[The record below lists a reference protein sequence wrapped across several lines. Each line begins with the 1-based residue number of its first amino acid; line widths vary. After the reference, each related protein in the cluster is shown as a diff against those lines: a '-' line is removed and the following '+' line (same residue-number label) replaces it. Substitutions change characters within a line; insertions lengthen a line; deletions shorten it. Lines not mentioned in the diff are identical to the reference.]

1 MYYLQFVSCLI
12 VLTVAFTSPAKAD
25 EAAITVPKWELG
37 LAVGAASLPQYMG
50 SNERYTFAAP
60 LPYFIYRGERIRMDR
75 GGLTAALFDIAG
87 LSLDLS
93 LGAGLP
99 VRNSNSARTGM
110 PSLKFNLQAGPRLNW
125 SVFQNQQSSV
135 NLRLP
140 VRGAIDTAGS
150 MLGWLSEPEI
160 QIRHE
165 VNPDFNVEFTTGLLF
180 ASKKY
185 HSTYYDVAP
194 AFVTPTRAAY
204 RASGGLHSVSLTAKL
219 VYQYSDHIR
228 LFSAIRYRNLKP
240 GAISNSPLVKDS
252 NYFSIMVGMAWSIFQ
267 SETLSRVSKDD

>member
-1 MYYLQFVSCLI
+1 MYCVQLLHILFFVTL
-12 VLTVAFTSPAKAD
+12 AFITPAKAD
-25 EAAITVPKWELG
+25 EAVKVLPKWELG
-37 LAVGAASLPQYMG
+37 VALGAASLPQYMG

-75 GGLTAALFDIAG
+75 GGLSAALFNNDR

-93 LGAGLP
+93 LGVGLP

-125 SVFQNQQSSV
+125 SVFKNQHSTV
-135 NLRLP
+135 NFRLP
-140 VRGAIDTAGS
+140 LRGAIDTSGS
-150 MLGWLSEPEI
+150 MLGWLSEPDI
-160 QIRHE
+160 QIRHQ
-165 VNPDFNVEFTTGLLF
+165 VSPDLKLEFTAGLLF

-185 HSTYYDVAP
+185 HSIYYDVAP
-194 AFVTPTRAAY
+194 VFVTPTRTAY
-204 RASGGLHSVSLTAKL
+204 RASGGLHSVSLTAKQ

-252 NYFSIMVGMAWSIFQ
+252 HYFSIMVGMAWSIFQ
-267 SETLSRVSKDD
+267 SETVSRVSKDD